1 MDPKQPHV
9 HHAPEG
15 VVCSDGEIRSVVA
28 ERLRQVADLDCSNV
42 SVDVQGC
49 MVTLNGSV
57 RDAHTR
63 HAIEELVE
71 ACPGVQDVE
80 NRISVRSS

>member
-1 MDPKQPHV
+1 MNRQPQA
-9 HHAPEG
+9 HHAPDG
-15 VVCSDGEIRSVVA
+15 IVCSDDDIRTGVA
-28 ERLRQVADLDCSNV
+28 ERLRQSTHLDSQNV

-49 MVTLNGSV
+49 MVTLTGEV
-57 RDAHTR
+57 CDARTK

-80 NRISVRSS
+80 NRIRVQSP

>member
-1 MDPKQPHV
+1 MDRKPPQV

-15 VVCSDGEIRSVVA
+15 IVCSDEEIGLVVA
-28 ERLRQVADLDCSNV
+28 ERLRQVTDLDCGNV

-49 MVTLNGSV
+49 MVTLNGCV

-63 HAIEELVE
+63 RAIEELVE
-71 ACPGVQDVE
+71 NCPGVQDVE